1 MDVAILIITAV
12 IAFSGL
18 MYLSHLISKDTKII
32 LRKFITE
39 AWEEHCRQSA
49 RLAMLRMGINPEKQ
63 TEMEKN

>member
-1 MDVAILIITAV
+1 MAIPILIITAI

-18 MYLSHLISKDTKII
+18 MYLGHLISKDTKFI

-49 RLAMLRMGINPEKQ
+49 RLAMLRMGINPDKQ
-63 TEMEKN
+63 IEMEKN

>member
-1 MDVAILIITAV
+1 MAIPILIITAV

-18 MYLSHLISKDTKII
+18 TYLGHLISKDAKLT
-32 LRKFITE
+32 LRKFITD

-49 RLAMLRMGINPEKQ
+49 RLAMLRMGINPDKQ